1 MRGGQLR
8 GAVAYGSTVV
18 IAALCAVVLASSLAG
33 CNREAEHGPPA
44 PIAAAPAATV
54 AVAAA
59 PAASPA
65 SVPRAALQFRAPLIR
80 TARAVWG
87 MEAPIASFAGQLHQ
101 ESGWRPDAVSKA
113 GAAGLA
119 QFTPATA
126 KWIAGLDPELAGNQP
141 FNTAW
146 AMRALV
152 TYDLWLF
159 DRTPAGY
166 SRRDRMWVAL
176 RAYNGG
182 LGHWQAEA
190 RNAASQARAD
200 VDAACGT
207 AKRARSHCKE
217 NLGYPQRILVVL
229 QPRYASWGPGL

>member
-1 MRGGQLR
+1 MRRAVVGFA
-8 GAVAYGSTVV
+8 GAVVV
-18 IAALCAVVLASSLAG
+18 LTLCAVAMSLAG
-33 CNREAEHGPPA
+33 CNGETEHGPSA
-44 PIAAAPAATV
+44 PQSVAAPPATV
-54 AVAAA
+54 APLAVAIA
-59 PAASPA
+59 PEASPA
-65 SVPRAALQFRAPLIR
+65 SVPRAALPFRAGLIR

-87 MEAPIASFAGQLHQ
+87 MQAPIAAFAGQLHQ

-119 QFTPATA
+119 QFMPATS
-126 KWIAGLDPELAGNQP
+126 KWIAGLDPELKENQP

-190 RNAASQARAD
+190 RNAASPARAD

-217 NLGYPQRILVVL
+217 NLGYPERILVAL
-229 QPRYASWGPGL
+229 QPRYASWGAGV